1 MGMNAADSFEE
12 QRSLDEIVRSAVVPW
27 AVLQGKTVAVTGVTG
42 IVGGL
47 LVRVLARRNQISDSD
62 ITIIGLARRVEAAK
76 TLFAD
81 LPGVSVQYWDAI
93 SGETLPDAGDVDYI
107 IHCASI
113 TASDMFLSNPVE
125 TILTT
130 VEGTRSLLEYCK
142 ERRSRFCYVSSM
154 EVYGSGADYELTEE
168 AGGAMDS
175 MKLRN
180 CYPEAKQLA
189 EALCAAYAAEYG
201 VGACVARLAQTFGTG
216 VPKSD
221 NRVFAQF
228 AKSCLNGENI
238 TLLTD
243 GLKRNMYVATADCV
257 VALLLLAARGR
268 AGEAY
273 NVANPATYCSIR
285 QMAQMV
291 AQEYGEGKV
300 GVIYANDPDAAGK
313 YPKGGDIRMN
323 IDKLR
328 DLGWKPTASLKDMY
342 AQLINEW
349 R

>member
-1 MGMNAADSFEE
+1 MGVNASSFFME
-12 QRSLDEIVRSAVVPW
+12 QSLDKIARSAMVPW
-27 AVLQGKTVAVTGVTG
+27 DAFQGKTVAITGVTG

-47 LVRVLARRNQISDSD
+47 LVRVLARHNQISDSD
-62 ITIIGLARRVEAAK
+62 ITIIGLARRAEVAK
-76 TLFAD
+76 ASFAN
-81 LPGVSVQYWDAI
+81 LPGVLIQHWDAT
-93 SGETLPDAGDVDYI
+93 SGETLPDADDVDYI

-113 TASDMFLSNPVE
+113 TASAMFLSNPVE

-130 VEGTRSLLEYCK
+130 VEGTRSLLEYC
-142 ERRSRFCYVSSM
+142 RGHRSRFCYVSSM
-154 EVYGSGADYELTEE
+154 EVYGTGADHELTEE

-175 MKLRN
+175 MRLRN

-216 VPKSD
+216 VPKTD

-243 GLKRNMYVATADCV
+243 GLKRNMYVATADAAT
-257 VALLLLAARGR
+257 ALLLLAAKGQ
-268 AGEAY
+268 AGESY
-273 NVANPATYCSIR
+273 NVANPETYCSIR
-285 QMAQMV
+285 QMAQAV
-291 AQEYGEGKV
+291 AERYGEGKV
-300 GVIYANDPDAAGK
+300 EVSYVDDPEAARK

-328 DLGWKPTASLKDMY
+328 GLGWEPTSSLMDMY